1 VEMGTAGLADFDL
14 LEKKITQAAEY
25 IERLKAE
32 KKQVED
38 ANNELKEELESI
50 YIKNVELTKELK
62 DLKKA
67 NKGKKDLEKTREEL
81 NSKIEVMLAK
91 LEEIEI

>member
-1 VEMGTAGLADFDL
+1 MGTAGLADFDL

-38 ANNELKEELESI
+38 ANNKLKAKLDSI
-50 YIKNVELTKELK
+50 YIKNEELTKELK
-62 DLKKA
+62 QLKKEK
-67 NKGKKDLEKTREEL
+67 KGKKDLEKTREEL
-81 NSKIEVMLAK
+81 GNKIDEMLAK
-91 LEEIEI
+91 LEELDI